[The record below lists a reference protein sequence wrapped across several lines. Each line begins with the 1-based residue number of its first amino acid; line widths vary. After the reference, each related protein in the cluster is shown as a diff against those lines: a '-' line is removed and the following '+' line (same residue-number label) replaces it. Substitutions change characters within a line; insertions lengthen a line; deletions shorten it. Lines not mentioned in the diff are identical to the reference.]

1 MSENMKKIYQAY
13 ADSIA
18 PAPDMQE
25 RLKNR
30 LYAELQEEQSRKRR
44 KGMMHFNRWLA
55 VACMLFLVSGVCL
68 TYAVMRTSG
77 QTGKAGESWIVG
89 DNTGGTRLL
98 GEKDMADTDIERY
111 SEEEKPWILQEVLG
125 LDSVTVFC
133 NTEDGSG
140 TGKQMRVSE
149 DELWS
154 LCESLQSATIC
165 EDVTLDAIAN
175 EPAVRY
181 QVLIQYKPF
190 INFTVYD
197 GMYLQIEDETT
208 IYKIKN

>member
-25 RLKNR
+25 RLKR
-30 LYAELQEEQSRKRR
+30 QLYAQMQEEHPGKRR
-44 KGMMHFNRWLA
+44 NGMMHFNRWLA
-55 VACMLFLVSGVCL
+55 AACVLFLVSGGCL
-68 TYAVMRTSG
+68 IYAVMGTSG
-77 QTGKAGESWIVG
+77 QTGRADGRWIIG
-89 DNTGGTRLL
+89 ADIGGTRLL
-98 GEKDMADTDIERY
+98 GEKNVADTDIERY
-111 SEEEKPWILQEVLG
+111 PEKEKPWILQEMLEF
-125 LDSVTVFC
+125 DSVIVFC

-140 TGKQMRVSE
+140 AGKQMRMSE
-149 DELWS
+149 DELRS

-165 EDVTLDAIAN
+165 EDVTVGTITG
-175 EPAVRY
+175 ESAVRY

-190 INFTVYD
+190 ISFTVYD
-197 GMYLQIEDETT
+197 DMYLQIGDETT